1 VGVAELTFLF
11 KSRYIKERK
20 QEKDKERK
28 NEWMNERAIEWKKK
42 KGKNERKKIEW
53 KSLQYF
59 PEAKNRTTATPLSLL
74 FIYIVLVVKFAVIF
88 DKPVY

>member
-28 NEWMNERAIEWKKK
+28 NE
-42 KGKNERKKIEW
+42 
-53 KSLQYF
+53 
-59 PEAKNRTTATPLSLL
+59 
-74 FIYIVLVVKFAVIF
+74 
-88 DKPVY
+88 